1 MVLKD
6 NMVLG
11 TINKLQPGYFPALM
25 LLNVQVKWE
34 ISVPRITIKYVIQNG
49 RV

>member
-11 TINKLQPGYFPALM
+11 TMNKLQPGYFPASM
-25 LLNVQVKWE
+25 LLIIQVKWE
-34 ISVPRITIKYVIQNG
+34 ISVPRITF
-49 RV
+49 